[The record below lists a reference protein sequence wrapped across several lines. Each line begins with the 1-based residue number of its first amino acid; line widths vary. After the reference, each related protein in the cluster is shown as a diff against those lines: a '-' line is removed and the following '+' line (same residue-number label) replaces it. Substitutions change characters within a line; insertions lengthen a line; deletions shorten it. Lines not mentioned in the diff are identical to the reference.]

1 MTKQNTTKSFVACL
15 KCSNY
20 SVAFQVSCH
29 LRSEQISKN
38 IACLSETQSD
48 NFFTWMAES
57 KNFNWIRNDGSTNL
71 KTRQVKTNLHF
82 SVEHKVYIHETFPAK
97 TTSFWLDALMFLY
110 RCLQRIIML
119 LFLLNTPRCYQFKL
133 EQTHIIKCTCEHK
146 NSKTEAHTSK
156 HKLWKRADKNQ
167 HFFKHLFVFNVF
179 TSFNLLRK
187 SEVLQAFQRPW
198 PLGFILL
205 YLLFKLHFCS
215 LTFWLCPAS
224 FVYGRPCIASRV
236 YASAS
241 CEAYAHY
248 ERRTSQG
255 WGKYFAVIG
264 R

>member
-1 MTKQNTTKSFVACL
+1 MW
-15 KCSNY
+15 
-20 SVAFQVSCH
+20 
-29 LRSEQISKN
+29 SEQISKN

-71 KTRQVKTNLHF
+71 KTRQVETNLHF

-167 HFFKHLFVFNVF
+167 HFLNTFL
-179 TSFNLLRK
+179 SLMY
-187 SEVLQAFQRPW
+187 LQALICSVSLKYYKHFSD
-198 PLGFILL
+198 LGHLD
-205 YLLFKLHFCS
+205 LFC
-215 LTFWLCPAS
+215 
-224 FVYGRPCIASRV
+224 CI
-236 YASAS
+236 YFLS
-241 CEAYAHY
+241 CI
-248 ERRTSQG
+248 
-255 WGKYFAVIG
+255 FA

>member
-1 MTKQNTTKSFVACL
+1 MLEVFKLLCSIPSKLPFVVWT
-15 KCSNY
+15 N
-20 SVAFQVSCH
+20 FQKH
-29 LRSEQISKN
+29 

-110 RCLQRIIML
+110 QCLQRIIML
-119 LFLLNTPRCYQFKL
+119 LFLLNTSSLNRHTFSRVHVNRNTVRQK
-133 EQTHIIKCTCEHK
+133 HIPPT
-146 NSKTEAHTSK
+146 KTMEKSRQESA
-156 HKLWKRADKNQ
+156 
-167 HFFKHLFVFNVF
+167 FFKHLFVFNVF

-205 YLLFKLHFCS
+205 YLFF
-215 LTFWLCPAS
+215 
-224 FVYGRPCIASRV
+224 
-236 YASAS
+236 
-241 CEAYAHY
+241 
-248 ERRTSQG
+248 
-255 WGKYFAVIG
+255 
-264 R
+264 